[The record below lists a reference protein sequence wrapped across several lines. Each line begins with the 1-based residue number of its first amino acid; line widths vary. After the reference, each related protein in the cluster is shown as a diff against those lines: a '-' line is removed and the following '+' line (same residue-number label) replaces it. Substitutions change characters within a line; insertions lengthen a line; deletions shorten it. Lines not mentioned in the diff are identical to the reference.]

1 MLTGGYRGLLGIT
14 GGNKRVQGVAW
25 GYGGLQGITRVYRGL
40 QGVTRGAPG
49 VRGDYNRKLGNH
61 TGLTQGK
68 LISFNR
74 ICRKLVFT
82 IKMKNVSNP
91 WRVIYILGKNLQN
104 AGNFTMFVK

>member
-1 MLTGGYRGLLGIT
+1 MGL
-14 GGNKRVQGVAW
+14 W
-25 GYGGLQGITRVYRGL
+25 GITRGYKSL
-40 QGVTRGAPG
+40 QGVTGCYEGATG

-74 ICRKLVFT
+74 ISRKLVFT

-91 WRVIYILGKNLQN
+91 
-104 AGNFTMFVK
+104 